1 MTRFV
6 VTGTDTGIG
15 KTIISAA
22 LVQATGASYWKP
34 IQSGLEEETD
44 SQIVAKL
51 LPARSVGRGTVRD
64 AVGGGAATSR
74 HGPSVSPSGCHLPMA
89 APQGGS
95 ILPEAYLLKTPASP
109 HRAAEIDGV
118 TIDPDAL
125 TPPPGDLI
133 VEGAGGALVPVTRSL
148 LYADLFARWQIPVI
162 VCARTALG
170 TINHSLLTIEA
181 LKSRGVPIHGLAF
194 LGDAVEDSEA
204 IIPEISGV
212 RRLGRLPI
220 IDPLTP
226 ATLAQAFAA
235 NFDRADF
242 A

>member
-15 KTIISAA
+15 KTIFSAGLA
-22 LVQATGASYWKP
+22 QATGTPYWKP

-44 SQIVAKL
+44 SEVVARL
-51 LPARSVGRGTVRD
+51 AGVPIR
-64 AVGGGAATSR
+64 
-74 HGPSVSPSGCHLPMA
+74 
-89 APQGGS
+89 
-95 ILPEAYLLKTPASP
+95 PEAYRLVTPASP
-109 HRAAEIDGV
+109 HIAAEIDGV
-118 TIDPDAL
+118 NIDLETL

-133 VEGAGGALVPVTRSL
+133 VEGAGGALVPVTRTT
-148 LYADLFARWQIPVI
+148 LYADLFAKWQIPVI

-181 LKSRGVPIHGLAF
+181 LRARNVPIHGLAF

-204 IIPEISGV
+204 IIAEISGV

-220 IDPLTP
+220 LAPLNSE
-226 ATLAQAFAA
+226 TLAAAFKA
-235 NFDRADF
+235 NFDLADF